1 MARTA
6 AEKER
11 QFCFRK
17 KNFSRALFEELFA
30 EDNRGTEAPKEF
42 LDKFT
47 IEEFEPS
54 FIEVS
59 AIISS
64 KKYIKMTQFV

>member
-1 MARTA
+1 MCNQYGKDCR
-6 AEKER
+6 
-11 QFCFRK
+11 RK
-17 KNFSRALFEELFA
+17 RKALFEELFA

-47 IEEFEPS
+47 IEDFEPS

-59 AIISS
+59 AIIFS
-64 KKYIKMTQFV
+64 KKN